1 MIVNKKQQLNVK
13 IQATIKRRN
22 IAVLISTHSALP
34 LMPEAGAFMGP
45 ERDLFVI
52 AEFSNTGLLFLQK
65 SFA

>member
-1 MIVNKKQQLNVK
+1 
-13 IQATIKRRN
+13 
-22 IAVLISTHSALP
+22 
-34 LMPEAGAFMGP
+34 MPEAGAFMGP

>member
-1 MIVNKKQQLNVK
+1 MLKFK
-13 IQATIKRRN
+13 ATIKQRN

-34 LMPEAGAFMGP
+34 LMPEAAAFMGP

-52 AEFSNTGLLFLQK
+52 AEVSNTRLLFLQK